1 MLVNIGKGIEFNV
14 DLSAMGVAD
23 ESKLHAGLAHYIR
36 IGARNVL
43 MDSHASITEK
53 EYPDETARVAAARA
67 MAEKKADAM
76 ARGEVRVAGTR
87 APRGDTIEA
96 IVNKH
101 ARAAVLKWGNAQA
114 KATLPNGDDKA
125 RAKWVQDGFDGW
137 MTAYKT
143 AQAAELRAIAEA
155 EIAAKAK
162 LGTVDIGA
170 LLTAKPG
177 AGADDESET
186 A

>member
-1 MLVNIGKGIEFNV
+1 
-14 DLSAMGVAD
+14 
-23 ESKLHAGLAHYIR
+23 
-36 IGARNVL
+36 
-43 MDSHASITEK
+43 
-53 EYPDETARVAAARA
+53 
-67 MAEKKADAM
+67 
-76 ARGEVRVAGTR
+76 
-87 APRGDTIEA
+87 
-96 IVNKH
+96 
-101 ARAAVLKWGNAQA
+101 
-114 KATLPNGDDKA
+114 
-125 RAKWVQDGFDGW
+125 

>member
-1 MLVNIGKGIEFNV
+1 MLVNIGKGIEFALN
-14 DLSAMGVAD
+14 LEAMGVAD
-23 ESKLHAGLAHYIR
+23 ESTLHAGLAHYIR

-53 EYPDETARVAAARA
+53 EFPDETARVAAARA
-67 MAEKKADAM
+67 MAEKKAEAM

-101 ARAAVLKWGNAQA
+101 ARKAVIAWGNAEA
-114 KATLPNGDDKA
+114 KKALPNGDDKA
-125 RAKWVQDGFDGW
+125 RAKWVNDGFDGW
-137 MTAYKT
+137 MAAYKT

-155 EIAAKAK
+155 ELAAKAK
-162 LGTVDIGA
+162 LGSVDIGA
-170 LLTAKPG
+170 LLAAKPG
-177 AGADDESET
+177 VGDDDESE
-186 A
+186 AA

>member
-14 DLSAMGVAD
+14 NLSALGVDD

-87 APRGDTIEA
+87 APKGDSVATEMKRIAKGIILGAAKSKGLDADAVKTNFNDWMVAYVAKNEA
-96 IVNKH
+96 DL
-101 ARAAVLKWGNAQA
+101 RA
-114 KATLPNGDDKA
+114 KAEANLKG
-125 RAKWVQDGFDGW
+125 
-137 MTAYKT
+137 
-143 AQAAELRAIAEA
+143 QAALAVDLDELL
-155 EIAAKAK
+155 AAK
-162 LGTVDIGA
+162 
-170 LLTAKPG
+170 P
-177 AGADDESET
+177 E
-186 A
+186 

>member
-1 MLVNIGKGIEFNV
+1 MTMINIGKGIELDVDFN
-14 DLSAMGVAD
+14 AMPANAI
-23 ESKLHAGLAHYIR
+23 EHLLK

-43 MDSHASITEK
+43 MDAHANVTEK
-53 EYPDETARVAAARA
+53 EFPEAEARVAAARA
-67 MAEKKADAM
+67 MGEKKLAALM
-76 ARGEVRVAGTR
+76 SGEVRVAGTR

-101 ARAAVLKWGNAQA
+101 ARKAVIAWGNAEA
-114 KATLPNGDDKA
+114 KKALPNGDDKA

-162 LGTVDIGA
+162 LGTVDISA
-170 LLTAKPG
+170 LMAAKPG
-177 AGADDESET
+177 AADGDESE
-186 A
+186 AA